1 MFTRYRSQQAN
12 KAIRNRKWL
21 PHLLPPRDQEEF
33 VLQESGMTTASAP
46 ASATSPSNEDP
57 NDPTT
62 TIPSSPGTFSTQSA
76 PLRRLLDETSDLID
90 SPTFTHINTLLL
102 DTLFSHLT
110 DTKLRSQA
118 FKLPI
123 EPHTH
128 PSEPLPLD
136 PATRVQEIFAD
147 PLTTPANTNDPN
159 DPSLPQDL
167 SQTTAKLATILAV
180 MTRQAH
186 AIGNGV
192 PNEYVQ
198 ALESVHELDA
208 FAAVVYSSNFEFEA
222 MGNGE
227 GSSVGSPSGG
237 QGVPLDPKT
246 REVAVGGLVEGG
258 GAEILG
264 GEGEGGGT
272 KGLTGGMF
280 ENVWGRVRG
289 VGAEPITG

>member
-1 MFTRYRSQQAN
+1 M
-12 KAIRNRKWL
+12 I
-21 PHLLPPRDQEEF
+21 
-33 VLQESGMTTASAP
+33 SAP
-46 ASATSPSNEDP
+46 ASAASPSNEDP

-62 TIPSSPGTFSTQSA
+62 SVPSPPVNSSTQSA

-123 EPHTH
+123 DASHTH
-128 PSEPLPLD
+128 SDTLPID
-136 PATRVQEIFAD
+136 PATRVQEIFTD
-147 PLTTPANTNDPN
+147 PLTTPAKTNDPN
-159 DPSLPQDL
+159 DPTLPLDL
-167 SQTTAKLATILAV
+167 SQTIAKLATILAV

-186 AIGNGV
+186 SIGNGV

-198 ALESVHELDA
+198 ALESVRELDA

-222 MGNGE
+222 MENGE
-227 GSSVGSPSGG
+227 GSSGSGSPSGG
-237 QGVPLDPKT
+237 KAVALDAKT
-246 REVAVGGLVEGG
+246 REGAVGLVEGG
-258 GAEILG
+258 GAEMLG
-264 GEGEGGGT
+264 GKGEGGGI
-272 KGLTGGMF
+272 KGLTGGLF

-289 VGAEPITG
+289 SGAEPITG